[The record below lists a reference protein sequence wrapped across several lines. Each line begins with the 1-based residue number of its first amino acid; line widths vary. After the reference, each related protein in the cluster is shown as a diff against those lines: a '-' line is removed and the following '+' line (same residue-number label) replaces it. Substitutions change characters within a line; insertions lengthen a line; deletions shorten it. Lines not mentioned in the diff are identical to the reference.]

1 MARRTLVFIGD
12 LGSAFRTS
20 GGQAF
25 SAQYLRF
32 LMQDPAYDVRP
43 YLATCREID
52 RGASPAAA
60 RSVQIELPDMNFG
73 RITTLIP
80 LTVALRRRIRTPPDL
95 YVMDQPFPSIAYL
108 QPAPAVSM
116 FHGALGPVSVSI
128 TRLKSSANAMLVRP
142 FLRRV
147 YRGFFRF
154 RIGLPMFNSHHTM
167 ESCAREASMDA
178 AVLRPY
184 VTHLP
189 VETAPYDGLVS
200 RRAAARARLGLA
212 PSDMVIAYISNFS
225 PAKRVHLAVEAA
237 RELLRHAP
245 QVVKFLFVG
254 RPITSAALEAFVA
267 EPASRARVIRLM
279 EVPPSEVP
287 GLYAASDIAIS
298 TSGGES
304 FGYSVA
310 EAMAAGLPQV
320 VFRVGALPEL
330 VQDGY
335 DGFVVEA
342 LPDFVKALMRLTDS
356 ANLRHAM
363 GRHAARS
370 VRERFSPEA
379 FWKQTKAIL
388 DEALERFAPR

>member
-1 MARRTLVFIGD
+1 MARRALVFIGD
-12 LGSAFRTS
+12 LGSVFRT
-20 GGQAF
+20 GGSQAF
-25 SAQYLRF
+25 SVQYLRF
-32 LMQDPAYDVRP
+32 LMQEPAYDVRP
-43 YLATCREID
+43 YVTTCKRID
-52 RGASPAAA
+52 RGTSPAPADSM
-60 RSVQIELPDMNFG
+60 RIELPNMNFG
-73 RITTLIP
+73 RVTTMIS
-80 LTVALRRRIRTPPDL
+80 LTAALRRRIRTPPDL
-95 YVMDQPFPSIAYL
+95 YVLDQPFPSITYL
-108 QPAPAVSM
+108 PPAPAVSM
-116 FHGALGPVSVSI
+116 FHGALGPVGVSP
-128 TRLKSSANAMLVRP
+128 TRLKSSVNTMLVRP
-142 FLRRV
+142 LLRRV
-147 YRGFFRF
+147 YRGFLRF

-189 VETAPYDGLVS
+189 VETAPYDGLAS
-200 RRAAARARLGLA
+200 RRAAARARLGLT

-237 RELLRHAP
+237 REILRHAP
-245 QVVKFLFVG
+245 QTVKFLFVG
-254 RPITSAALEAFVA
+254 RPIDSAVLEAFAA
-267 EPASRARVIRLM
+267 EPASQARVIRLM

-287 GLYAASDIAIS
+287 DLYAASDIAIS

-320 VFRVGALPEL
+320 VFKVGALPEL
-330 VQDGY
+330 VQDGH

-363 GRHAARS
+363 GQHAAGS

-379 FWKQTKAIL
+379 LLKRAKAIL